1 MAASPPRSNCPPFRR
16 RRRLSLIVAGLA
28 VALVSAACG
37 GGGSSEDSADSGTKQ
52 EGKTT
57 AFPVTITQK
66 VAPVTIEKE
75 PVRVVA
81 LDFPSADAA
90 IALGVVPVGM
100 IKLSYIEGGVQQW
113 TKDALKGQQPEL
125 FDTDTGFPFETIA
138 RLDPDVILATNTWPL
153 IAENW
158 EKLNTIAPVVGHLE
172 APGSDT
178 WQQGVTQIGKALGRS
193 EQAQQLISQVEGAV
207 ASARTANSKFGG
219 KTVSF
224 FNYVDGLHV
233 INSDTDVSI
242 KFLKELGFAGVT
254 PTVAA
259 MPSAQIGGRSP
270 VSPENYKLLEA
281 DLILGTSS
289 GARAQLDALAKHPT
303 FSKVPAVARG
313 AYVPL
318 NIGPATAMA
327 FPSTLSLPYAVNELV
342 PQMAR
347 AMGGN

>member
-1 MAASPPRSNCPPFRR
+1 M
-16 RRRLSLIVAGLA
+16 SLIVAGLA

-37 GGGSSEDSADSGTKQ
+37 GGSSEDSANSGTKEF

-66 VAPVTIEKE
+66 VAPVTIEKAPE
-75 PVRVVA
+75 RVVA

-100 IKLSYIEGGVQQW
+100 LRLSYVDGGVQQW

-125 FDTDTGFPFETIA
+125 FDTEQGFPFETIA
-138 RLDPDVILATNTWPL
+138 RLKPDVILATNTWPL
-153 IAENW
+153 IAESW
-158 EKLNTIAPVVGHLE
+158 DKLNAIAPVVGHVE
-172 APGSDT
+172 APGIDT

-193 EQAQQLISQVEGAV
+193 EQAQQLIAHVEGAI
-207 ASARTANSKFGG
+207 ADARSANPKFSG

-224 FNYVDGLHV
+224 FNYVDGVHV
-233 INSDTDVSI
+233 ISRDSDVSI

-254 PTVAA
+254 PAVAA
-259 MPSAQIGGRSP
+259 MPHAQIEGRAA
-270 VSPENYKLLEA
+270 VSPENYKLLDA
-281 DLILGTSS
+281 DLILGTTS
-289 GARAQLDALAKHPT
+289 GGRAPLDALAKHPT

-313 AYVPL
+313 AYIAL
-318 NIGPATAMA
+318 EIGPATAMA
-327 FPSTLSLPYAVNELV
+327 FPSALSLPYAVNTLV

-347 AMGGN
+347 AMAGS